1 MRNKLFIILFIII
14 LGAIASYLLAGS
26 ILIYLL
32 TLLIGGSILYFTK
45 INNKDRKE
53 NLNII
58 RDENKLYFYLSD
70 DLLFS
75 VDLLRNKSITETLR
89 TSIKEEIYSE
99 NNKWL
104 SPEGIKVKAKYNAND
119 LKGVDESTPYPKDF
133 VAPYGKSKA
142 MAEKQ
147 PCQYF
152 LCLVSFTSVTRR
164 G

>member
-1 MRNKLFIILFIII
+1 MRNKLFIIFFIII

-26 ILIYLL
+26 LLIYLL
-32 TLLIGGSILYFTK
+32 TLLIGGTILYFTK

-89 TSIKEEIYSE
+89 TSIKEEMSTIHSITRKICFI
-99 NNKWL
+99 NFKDDAL
-104 SPEGIKVKAKYNAND
+104 
-119 LKGVDESTPYPKDF
+119 LKELNSSLNIHT
-133 VAPYGKSKA
+133 
-142 MAEKQ
+142 
-147 PCQYF
+147 
-152 LCLVSFTSVTRR
+152 
-164 G
+164 